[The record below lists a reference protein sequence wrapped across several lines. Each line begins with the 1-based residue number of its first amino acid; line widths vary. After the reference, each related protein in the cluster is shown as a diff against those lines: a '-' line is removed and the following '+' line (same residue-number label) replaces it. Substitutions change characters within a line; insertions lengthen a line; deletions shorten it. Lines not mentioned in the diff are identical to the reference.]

1 MNVIRKWSMSLAAA
15 CLLLTVPTLTFAQ
28 KASKKEEK
36 EKKSGAKV
44 APASAVD
51 INTASSAELEAVPGI
66 GAATAKKIIASRPY
80 SSVADLSKAGLQ
92 ANQLKSLT
100 PMLKVGAMPA
110 AAKTNPMPST
120 PMSTTP
126 MTPAPGTAPASA
138 RTTATPATTKAATNT
153 GGSMGAP
160 APGGGAGLVWVNS
173 ETKVFHR
180 QGDKYYGTTKR
191 GKYMSEADAVKAGN
205 HETKQKM
212 TSK

>member
-1 MNVIRKWSMSLAAA
+1 MNVFRKWSMSLAAA

-36 EKKSGAKV
+36 KSGAKV

-51 INTASSAELEAVPGI
+51 INTATSAELEAVPGI
-66 GAATAKKIIASRPY
+66 GAATAKKIIAARPY

-100 PMLKVGAMPA
+100 PMLKVGAVPA
-110 AAKTNPMPST
+110 AAKTNPMPSA
-120 PMSTTP
+120 PA
-126 MTPAPGTAPASA
+126 TPAPGTAPATA
-138 RTTATPATTKAATNT
+138 RTQVTPATTKAPTT
-153 GGSMGAP
+153 SGGTMGAP
-160 APGGGAGLVWVNS
+160 APGGGAGMVWVNS

-180 QGDKYYGTTKR
+180 QGDKYYGTTKK
-191 GKYMSEADAVKAGN
+191 GKYMSEADAVKAGA
-205 HETKQKM
+205 HESKQKM